1 MNTISYKD
9 LPAMLDVKQAAQILN
24 CSPRTVSRMC
34 AKGDLKAVKT
44 LSMWRV
50 NRDALLRYAGI
61 EIGEA

>member
-34 AKGDLKAVKT
+34 TKGDLKAVKIIEHVASQSRCT
-44 LSMWRV
+44 SS
-50 NRDALLRYAGI
+50 LRWN
-61 EIGEA
+61 